1 MLEGWLDFER
11 PIAELET
18 KISELSELGGYKE
31 EISRLKA
38 QAEKL
43 KKKIYSNLTPWQ
55 KVQLARHPRRPYT
68 LDYIDLICEEFIE
81 LHGDR
86 RYADDPAIVAGL
98 AKIDNKNLAIIGHQ
112 KGRDTRDKLRR
123 NFGMPHP
130 EGYRKALRIMQ
141 LAAKFYLP
149 LLTLVDTPGA
159 YPGVGAEER
168 GQAEA
173 IARNLRELAILPVP
187 IVVVIC
193 GEGGSGGAL
202 AIAVGDRILIMEY
215 ATYSVITPEG
225 CASILWRDGNK
236 AEEAAKVLK
245 MTSQDLAEFKIVD
258 GIIPEPL
265 GGAHQDWAT
274 AAKNVKE
281 AVLKNLSELEAVPT
295 DQLVKD
301 RIEKFARMGKV
312 SSQINYSWVEKPD
325 SESNE

>member
-11 PIAELET
+11 PIAELEA
-18 KISELSELGGYKE
+18 KIQELSSLGSYQD
-31 EISRLKA
+31 EISRLRG
-38 QAEKL
+38 QVERL

-86 RYADDPAIVAGL
+86 RFADDPAIVAGL
-98 AKIDNKNLAIIGHQ
+98 AKIDEKKLVIIGHQ
-112 KGRDTRDKLRR
+112 KGRDTKEKLRR

-130 EGYRKALRIMQ
+130 EGYRKALRVME
-141 LAAKFYLP
+141 LAGKFSLP
-149 LLTLVDTPGA
+149 LVTFVDTPGA

-173 IARNLRELAILPVP
+173 IARNLRELATLPVP
-187 IVVVIC
+187 IVVVIS

-202 AIAVGDRILIMEY
+202 AIAIGDRILIMEY

-236 AEEAAKVLK
+236 AEEAAKVLR
-245 MTSQDLAEFKIVD
+245 MTSQDLLEFKVID
-258 GIIPEPL
+258 EIIPEPL
-265 GGAHQDWAT
+265 GGAHQDWAS
-274 AAKNVKE
+274 AAQNVK
-281 AVLKNLSELEAVPT
+281 AAILKNLSLLEAIPT
-295 DQLVKD
+295 EELIAR
-301 RIEKFARMGKV
+301 RIEKFARLGQIGQ
-312 SSQINYSWVEKPD
+312 SSN
-325 SESNE
+325 